1 MIGPVGP
8 EPSRRPPTGG
18 AGGAGGTPPAP
29 FVRPEGAPDAGRAVA
44 SPAAG
49 VPLPD
54 RELLA
59 LLLRAVRTHPSEV
72 GPLVRTL
79 VLTLGADGAAAARS
93 REALLARLVA
103 VAEALATDDASS
115 TPADPTGPSRDAARV
130 QLGAH
135 GDRLEL
141 STAPRAAQDVA
152 AEARVL
158 GLMLREVLAQHPAPV
173 PPALASL
180 MGALLAQPLAPALTE
195 PGGAARALREAAARA
210 EDEASTPL
218 DRMMRWLRRHRVS
231 LLVLALVVWLVITL
245 LGLR

>member
-1 MIGPVGP
+1 MG
-8 EPSRRPPTGG
+8 S
-18 AGGAGGTPPAP
+18 AGGAGGTPAP
-29 FVRPEGAPDAGRAVA
+29 FVRPGDAAHA
-44 SPAAG
+44 ATSAG

-59 LLLRAVRTHPSEV
+59 LLLRAVRTHPSDV

-103 VAEALATDDASS
+103 VAEALATEDA
-115 TPADPTGPSRDAARV
+115 PAAPGDAAGLAREAARV

-141 STAPRAAQDVA
+141 SAPPRAAQDVA

-173 PPALASL
+173 PAPLASL
-180 MGALLAQPLAPALTE
+180 MAALLAQPLAPPLIA
-195 PGGAARALREAAARA
+195 PGGAARALREAVAQCA
-210 EDEASTPL
+210 DETATPL
-218 DRMMRWLRRHRVS
+218 DRLLSALRRHRVS
-231 LLVLALVVWLVITL
+231 LLVVALTAWLVITL
-245 LGLR
+245 LRMR